1 MMGPRFVLDKE
12 HRVTAAPA
20 PRLQRANGVLTLRFT
35 AERSGGQDSGSATR
49 LADLYQSDPCRALL
63 PSPDPGEPIT
73 AVLITTAGG
82 LTGGDRLKLSVTVD
96 PGAAALCTPQAA
108 EKIYRSP
115 DDSAAR
121 IDLALDVAA
130 GAALEWLPQEMILF
144 DGARLGRRIA
154 VSLKADSRLLAGD
167 ITVFG
172 RTARG
177 ERFASGS
184 LFDRWQVR
192 RDGRLVWTEATRL
205 DGDTT
210 AVLDHPAGFAGA
222 TAQAMIFYQGPD
234 VADMRDHLRAREDH
248 ESGCEWGATVID
260 GLLLIRLLDTNAA
273 RLRRQFARLWSDLR
287 PGLGLRPAM
296 PRLWKF

>member
-1 MMGPRFVLDKE
+1 M
-12 HRVTAAPA
+12 TAAPA
-20 PRLQRANGVLTLRFT
+20 PRLQRANGALTLRFAAGET
-35 AERSGGQDSGSATR
+35 GGGATR
-49 LADLYQSDPCRALL
+49 LTDLYQSDPCRALL

-82 LTGGDRLKLSVTVD
+82 LTGGDRLKLSVGVD
-96 PGAAALCTPQAA
+96 AGAAALCTPQAA

-115 DDSAAR
+115 DDSAANLE
-121 IDLALDVAA
+121 LALDVAA

-144 DGARLGRRIA
+144 DGARLNRHIA
-154 VSLKADSRLLAGD
+154 VSVQADSRLLAGD

-177 ERFASGS
+177 ERFATGS

-192 RDGRLVWTEATRL
+192 RDGRLLWTDATRL
-205 DGDTT
+205 GGDTT
-210 AVLDHPAGFAGA
+210 AALDHPAGFAGA
-222 TAQAMIFYQGPD
+222 VAQAVILYHGPD
-234 VADMRDHLRAREDH
+234 AAAARDRLRELPDH
-248 ESGCEWGATVID
+248 EPDSQWGATVID
-260 GLLLIRLLDTNAA
+260 GLLLVRLLDTDAA
-273 RLRRQFARLWSDLR
+273 RLRRQFARLWSGLR

>member
-1 MMGPRFVLDKE
+1 M
-12 HRVTAAPA
+12 TAASA
-20 PRLQRANGVLTLRFT
+20 PRLQRANGALTLRFV
-35 AERSGGQDSGSATR
+35 AQDGGATR

-82 LTGGDRLKLSVTVD
+82 LTGGDRLKLAVTVD
-96 PGAAALCTPQAA
+96 AGAAVLCTPQAA

-115 DDSAAR
+115 DDSAAG
-121 IDLALDVAA
+121 IDLSLDVAA
-130 GAALEWLPQEMILF
+130 GAMLEWLPQEMILF
-144 DGARLGRRIA
+144 DGARLNRQIGIS
-154 VSLKADSRLLAGD
+154 VKPDSRLLAGD
-167 ITVFG
+167 IAVFG

-192 RDGRLVWTEATRL
+192 RDGRLVWTDATRL

-222 TAQAMIFYQGPD
+222 AAHAVILYQGPD
-234 VADMRDHLRAREDH
+234 AAGLRDRLRGLETH
-248 ESGCEWGATVID
+248 EAGCEWGVTVID
-260 GLLLIRLLDTNAA
+260 GLLLVRLLDTDAA
-273 RLRRQFARLWSDLR
+273 RLRRQFARLWSSLR
-287 PGLGLRPAM
+287 SGLGLRPAM

>member
-1 MMGPRFVLDKE
+1 MMGPLFISGADSMQM
-12 HRVTAAPA
+12 TTTQ
-20 PRLQRANGVLTLRFT
+20 RLQRANGALILRF
-35 AERSGGQDSGSATR
+35 ARQDDGVTR

-63 PSPDPGEPIT
+63 PSPDPGEPLT

-82 LTGGDRLKLSVTVD
+82 LTGGDRLKLSVAVEE
-96 PGAAALCTPQAA
+96 GAAALCTPQAA

-115 DDSAAR
+115 DDSAAAL
-121 IDLALDVAA
+121 DLSLDVAA

-144 DGARLGRRIA
+144 DGARLDRRIA
-154 VSLKADSRLLAGD
+154 VSLQGDSCLLAGD

-192 RDGRLVWTEATRL
+192 RDGRLIWTDATRL
-205 DGDTT
+205 DGDTL
-210 AVLDHPAGFAGA
+210 AMLDHPAGFAGA
-222 TAQAMIFYQGPD
+222 AAQGLILCQGPD
-234 VADMRDHLRAREDH
+234 AAGARDRLRALPDQEP
-248 ESGCEWGATVID
+248 GCQWGATVID
-260 GLLLIRLLDTNAA
+260 GLVLLRLLDTDAA
-273 RLRRQFARLWSDLR
+273 RLRRQFARLWASLR

>member
-1 MMGPRFVLDKE
+1 M
-12 HRVTAAPA
+12 TAAPVQ
-20 PRLQRANGVLTLRFT
+20 RLQRANGALTLRFA
-35 AERSGGQDSGSATR
+35 AEDGGGVTR

-82 LTGGDRLKLSVTVD
+82 LTGGDRLKLSVAVEQ
-96 PGAAALCTPQAA
+96 GATALCTPQAA

-115 DDSAAR
+115 DDTAAAL
-121 IDLALDVAA
+121 DLMLDVAA
-130 GAALEWLPQEMILF
+130 DAALEWLPQEMILF
-144 DGARLGRRIA
+144 DGARLERRIS
-154 VSLKADSRLLAGD
+154 VSLKSDSRLLAGD

-172 RTARG
+172 RIARG
-177 ERFASGS
+177 ERFASGG

-192 RDGRLVWTEATRL
+192 RDGRLLWTDATRL

-222 TAQAMIFYQGPD
+222 AAQAVILYQGPD
-234 VADMRDHLRAREDH
+234 AAGARDRLRALEDH
-248 ESGCEWGATVID
+248 EAGCEWGATVID
-260 GLLLIRLLDTNAA
+260 GLLLVRLLDADAA
-273 RLRRQFARLWSDLR
+273 RLRRQFARLWSALR
-287 PGLGLRPAM
+287 PGLGLRPVM

>member
-1 MMGPRFVLDKE
+1 M
-12 HRVTAAPA
+12 TAASA
-20 PRLQRANGVLTLRFT
+20 PRLQRANGALTLRFT
-35 AERSGGQDSGSATR
+35 AEQNGGQDSGATR

-82 LTGGDRLKLSVTVD
+82 LTGGDRLKLAVTVD
-96 PGAAALCTPQAA
+96 AHAAALCTPQAA

-115 DDSAAR
+115 DDSAAD
-121 IDLALDVAA
+121 IDLSLDVAT

-144 DGARLGRRIA
+144 DGARLNRRIG

-177 ERFASGS
+177 ERFTSGS

-192 RDGRLVWTEATRL
+192 RDGRLVWTDATRL
-205 DGDTT
+205 TGDTT
-210 AVLDHPAGFAGA
+210 AVLDHPAGFGGA
-222 TAQAMIFYQGPD
+222 AAQAVILYQGPD
-234 VADMRDHLRAREDH
+234 AAGARDRLRAREDH
-248 ESGCEWGATVID
+248 EPGCEWGATVID
-260 GLLLIRLLDTNAA
+260 GLLVVRLLDTDAA
-273 RLRRQFARLWSDLR
+273 RLRRQFARLWSALRSGLDLR
-287 PGLGLRPAM
+287 AAM